1 MTARAVC
8 LTWNNECWN
17 YGRSQGCAAVA
28 YLWVTSA
35 WNKTN
40 NLKWVEEKQNKTKK
54 KPSPRKVGSQYYPTL
69 FVIRSEGQSGY
80 KGRLGWVCAGQ
91 WGAKP
96 SPLHPCPLTIPSL
109 QLSWLPS
116 WQRLYQ
122 TVCKDVSCQ
131 ALALPLAASPFD
143 FSRRLP
149 WIEARVWQ
157 EALS

>member
-17 YGRSQGCAAVA
+17 YGQSRCCAAVA

-40 NLKWVEEKQNKTKK
+40 NLKWVEEKPKK
-54 KPSPRKVGSQYYPTL
+54 KPSLRKVESRYYPTL
-69 FVIRSEGQSGY
+69 FVIRSEAFRQGTKVDISGVQSHRPY
-80 KGRLGWVCAGQ
+80 IHVHL
-91 WGAKP
+91 
-96 SPLHPCPLTIPSL
+96 PCPPS
-109 QLSWLPS
+109 SNPVSLPDNACI
-116 WQRLYQ
+116 RLPAK
-122 TVCKDVSCQ
+122 TSH
-131 ALALPLAASPFD
+131 ARLWILPLAASLFD